1 MRALVAILLS
11 VALFGIIGL
20 VYLSAPDVRVLAGLA
35 TFAIQTYRIR
45 YSLLGAIAPI
55 LVVWACV
62 GPLRGYLFCG
72 LILRDA
78 PKQMLRLNQYFLDL
92 FNVSW
97 LTATIAVTSAST
109 GIVTLMYADQR
120 FGPSSHYFATPEH
133 TVALA
138 RSTQPTDS
146 VSSPII
152 TAHEA
157 AIQFSTYAI
166 WAIPITSVLSLS
178 LPLAAAWLSIRQGIP
193 SQLFPKRSA
202 RLESL
207 ASLDRMTTQHS
218 AIAWLASALAIGL
231 GYGLVLATF
240 AIASRQNA
248 VSFDWLAEMMRDLPI
263 GGGYIYIVSG
273 NAHFNSPHTTLMM
286 IGVILTVLYVAWYAL
301 GTVQHIMEK
310 TWAYRMWP
318 ILFYIML
325 LFLMLILTTPG
336 IAFFVDLFGVPPSLV
351 IFLVLVAIAWIAR
364 TDHYFELLRPVEKN
378 SPPAPTGEPPQT
390 EQSSHPNAFVAA
402 CDLHSCRPKNPD
414 DLAET
419 RIRLPYWT
427 EYLQALSATGR
438 TFSGP
443 GAKPLVIVTASGG
456 GIQAAAWATRVLYE
470 LDTRYSDLV
479 NSICLFSPVSG
490 GSTGIMHFLA
500 HRAFRNTPLSNN
512 LENLDKGKRAEE
524 EEVNASQWAYRA
536 ACRSSLEAVAWGILF
551 PDFVRTVAPF
561 PWFNK
566 MQDRGWALEASWWNN
581 LTVGDEKDWS
591 KVQSLQ
597 MSQLSELTRIGK
609 LPPVIFNATSVETG
623 QRVMLGTIYGDRI
636 RPQSDPN
643 DSSGALYVDRAI
655 DYFRFLSEMAH
666 KVPFLE
672 TDMRVTTA
680 VRLSATFS
688 YVTPVARPYSANFE
702 QAASKLTST
711 SPDNISEIRRKMSMH
726 ICDGG
731 YADNSGVVTAVQL
744 VRQLLFDPAATPSA
758 PEIDQ
763 IILLRIEPFPPSE
776 QRLSEQSAG
785 VFSSLFG
792 PASALTNARTSS
804 QAERGRLETQLL
816 ELAAGTKFR
825 ELLFQFR
832 VAAEPPNRDPLPP
845 LTWRLTPNNLRD
857 LDRAWEQISNPS
869 SQHNSES
876 PSGQSPLQVLDG
888 IFKLRS
894 SRGR

>member
-1 MRALVAILLS
+1 MRAAVAIVLS
-11 VALFGIIGL
+11 GILVGIFGL
-20 VYLSAPDVRVLAGLA
+20 VYLSGSDHPLLPRLAV
-35 TFAIQTYRIR
+35 FVIQTYRLR

-72 LILRDA
+72 LVLRNA
-78 PKQMLRLNQYFLDL
+78 PKPLLRLNQYFLDL

-120 FGPSSHYFATPEH
+120 FGPPTQYFESPNKTA
-133 TVALA
+133 AIA
-138 RSTQPTDS
+138 TQPTDT

-152 TAHEA
+152 TSDEA
-157 AIQFSTYAI
+157 SVRFSAYAI
-166 WAIPITSVLSLS
+166 WAIPITSVLSLA
-178 LPLAAAWLSIRQGIP
+178 LPLAATWLSIRQGIP
-193 SQLFPKRSA
+193 SQLFPKRST
-202 RLESL
+202 RLENL
-207 ASLDRMTTQHS
+207 ASLDRMPTQHS
-218 AIAWLASALAIGL
+218 VIAWLASALAIGL
-231 GYGLVLATF
+231 GYGLVLVTF

-248 VSFDWLAEMMRDLPI
+248 INFDWLAEMMCDLPI
-263 GGGYIYIVSG
+263 GGGYIYIDSESV
-273 NAHFNSPHTTLMM
+273 ARFNSPHTTLMM
-286 IGVILTVLYVAWYAL
+286 IGGILTVLYIAWYAL

-351 IFLVLVAIAWIAR
+351 IFFLLVAIAWIAR
-364 TDHYFELLRPVEKN
+364 TDHYFELLQPVEKAA
-378 SPPAPTGEPPQT
+378 SRVSTDVLPHS
-390 EQSSHPNAFVAA
+390 EQESHPNAFVAA
-402 CDLHSCRPKNPD
+402 CDLHSCRPRNPD
-414 DLAET
+414 DDFELP
-419 RIRLPYWT
+419 IRLPYWT
-427 EYLQALSATGR
+427 EYLQTLSDTGR
-438 TFSGP
+438 VFSGP
-443 GAKPLVIVTASGG
+443 KAKPLVIVTASGG

-500 HRAFRNTPLSNN
+500 HRAFRNTPLAYNEEQADKEKSN
-512 LENLDKGKRAEE
+512 EE
-524 EEVNASQWAYRA
+524 EEINASRWAYRA

-551 PDFVRTVAPF
+551 PDFVRTVAPL

-581 LTVGDEKDWS
+581 LTVDDAKDWS

-636 RPQSDPN
+636 RPNSDPH
-643 DSSGALYVDRAI
+643 DSSGASYVDRPI
-655 DYFRFLSEMAH
+655 DYFRLLAELATKAS
-666 KVPFLE
+666 FLE

-688 YVTPVARPYSANFE
+688 YVTPVARPFSASFE
-702 QAASKLTST
+702 QAATKAKTT
-711 SPDNISEIRRKMSMH
+711 SPDDISQTRRKMSMH

-744 VRQLLFDPAATPSA
+744 VRQLLFDRTSNLPA

-763 IILLRIEPFPPSE
+763 VILLRIEPFPPSE

-792 PASALTNARTSS
+792 PASALANARTSS

-816 ELAAGTKFR
+816 ELAASGRFR

-832 VAAEPPNRDPLPP
+832 VPSVPSKRDPLPP
-845 LTWRLTPNNLRD
+845 LTWRLTPDNLRD
-857 LDRAWEQISNPS
+857 LDQAWEQIANPCS
-869 SQHNSES
+869 RHNSES
-876 PSGQSPLQVLDG
+876 PAHETPLQVLDG
-888 IFKLRS
+888 IFQLRS
-894 SRGR
+894 ARGR